1 MERKAQGADAM
12 TPQLQGDR
20 QGKLYRK
27 PSYNE
32 ISDEIRTE
40 ALTTSIKNTRAIL
53 KKAYKRGRVNLF
65 DVDEVEAQAQEYLQ
79 ACEAAAVFP
88 TFLSFSASLGVSRA
102 RLYKFMDENPNSPS
116 TQYLDQLRSA
126 FAAII
131 AQASLTKQSD
141 PATSIFLLK
150 NSAQGMS
157 DKLQLEAVQSSDPLG
172 EKKTADEIMA
182 KYSDLIEDE
191 YDEYD
196 N

>member
-88 TFLSFSASLGVSRA
+88 TFLSFSAALGVSRA

-172 EKKTADEIMA
+172 EKMTADEIMA
-182 KYSDLIEDE
+182 KYSDMVEDE

-196 N
+196 S

>member
-1 MERKAQGADAM
+1 
-12 TPQLQGDR
+12 
-20 QGKLYRK
+20 
-27 PSYNE
+27 
-32 ISDEIRTE
+32 
-40 ALTTSIKNTRAIL
+40 
-53 KKAYKRGRVNLF
+53 
-65 DVDEVEAQAQEYLQ
+65 
-79 ACEAAAVFP
+79 
-88 TFLSFSASLGVSRA
+88 
-102 RLYKFMDENPNSPS
+102 MDENPNSPS

-172 EKKTADEIMA
+172 EKMTADEIMA
-182 KYSDLIEDE
+182 KYSDMVEDE

-196 N
+196 S